1 MSGILKIY
9 FHLRGVVKEIL
20 KRHLVGGPWT
30 TPRRW
35 RSPLPVF
42 CLSLLLAASCGYSTR
57 SVALGKIKKIYVAPF
72 KNKIAYGEEK
82 ERNLY
87 LPLLE
92 VKVTNAIVDR
102 FLFDG
107 NLKIATE
114 DTADVILKGDLI
126 RYERHPLRYDDNDE
140 VQEYRINITVSM
152 SLWNLSQNPE
162 DPVWLEP
169 YFVGETTY
177 FTSGALIST
186 EDVAVE
192 KAVLDLARRVVERTV
207 LDW

>member
-1 MSGILKIY
+1 MKTTLKI
-9 FHLRGVVKEIL
+9 FSVA
-20 KRHLVGGPWT
+20 
-30 TPRRW
+30 
-35 RSPLPVF
+35 F
-42 CLSLLLAASCGYSTR
+42 LSVLLAAGCGYSTR

-107 NLKIATE
+107 NLKIAAE
-114 DTADVILKGDLI
+114 NTADIILKGELI
-126 RYERHPLRYDDNDE
+126 RYERHSLRYDDNNE
-140 VQEYRINITVSM
+140 VQEYRINIIVSM
-152 SLWNLSQNPE
+152 SLWNPAQE
-162 DPVWLEP
+162 DKAIWEEP

-177 FTSGALIST
+177 FTSGALVTT
-186 EDVAVE
+186 EDAAVE
-192 KAVLDLARRVVERTV
+192 KAVVDLGRRVVERTV